1 MLLRALPHIITSF
14 RLLCSPVVTWLLF
27 QSHYLSA
34 LALVFLAGI
43 SDWFDGFA
51 ARRLKSSGR
60 IGVILDPLADKV
72 LLVTLFVVL
81 AILGLI
87 PAWIFWLALGR
98 DLVIVI
104 GALLVRILR
113 GVRKFL
119 PTTLG
124 KVSTFFQI
132 MLILLT
138 LCCAAFPHQ
147 FLLWL
152 KYTAL
157 FLSAL
162 FTLLSGLDYIRLGIE
177 FARRRRTQN
186 G

>member
-1 MLLRALPHIITSF
+1 MLLRALPHLITSF
-14 RLLCSPVVTWLLF
+14 RLLCSPVVTGLLF
-27 QSHYLSA
+27 QSRYRGA
-34 LALVFLAGI
+34 LALVFLAGM

-72 LLVTLFVVL
+72 LLVTLFIVL

-87 PAWIFWLALGR
+87 PAWMFWLALGR

-138 LCCAAFPHQ
+138 LCFAAFPYQ
-147 FLLWL
+147 LLLWL

-157 FLSAL
+157 LLSAL
-162 FTLLSGLDYIRLGIE
+162 FTFLSGLDYIRLGID
-177 FARRRRTQN
+177 FARRRRIQSA
-186 G
+186 

>member
-1 MLLRALPHIITSF
+1 MLLRAVPHLITSF
-14 RLLCSPVVTWLLF
+14 RLLSSPVIALLLF
-27 QSHYLSA
+27 ESRFRAA

-51 ARRLKSSGR
+51 ARRLQSSGR
-60 IGVILDPLADKV
+60 MGVILDPAADKI

-81 AILGLI
+81 SIVSLI
-87 PAWIFWLALGR
+87 PAWMLWLALGR

-113 GVRKFL
+113 GIRRFL

-132 MLILLT
+132 TFILLT
-138 LCCAAFPHQ
+138 LCFAAFPFQ

-152 KYTAL
+152 KYIGL
-157 FLSAL
+157 VLSAF
-162 FTLLSGLDYIRLGIE
+162 FTLLSGLDYVRVGIG
-177 FARRRRTQN
+177 FARGRRIAT

>member
-1 MLLRALPHIITSF
+1 MLLRALPHLITSF
-14 RLLCSPVVTWLLF
+14 RLLCSPVVIWLLF
-27 QSHYLSA
+27 QSRYRSA

-60 IGVILDPLADKV
+60 IGIILDPLADKV
-72 LLVTLFVVL
+72 LLVTLFVGL
-81 AILGLI
+81 ATLGLI
-87 PAWIFWLALGR
+87 PAWMFWLALGR

-138 LCCAAFPHQ
+138 LCFAAFPYG

-157 FLSAL
+157 ALSAL
-162 FTLLSGLDYIRLGIE
+162 FTLLSGLDYVRLGIE
-177 FARRRRTQN
+177 LAQRRRVPT

>member
-1 MLLRALPHIITSF
+1 MLLRAIPHLITSF
-14 RLLCSPVVTWLLF
+14 RLFCSPVVTWLLF
-27 QSHYLSA
+27 QSRFRSA
-34 LALVFLAGI
+34 LTLVFLAGI

-60 IGVILDPLADKV
+60 IGVILDPLADKI
-72 LLVTLFVVL
+72 LLITLFVAL

-87 PAWIFWLALGR
+87 PAWMLWLVLGR

-119 PTTLG
+119 PTTVG

-138 LCCAAFPHQ
+138 LCFAAFPYQ
-147 FLLWL
+147 LLLWL

-157 FLSAL
+157 ALGAL
-162 FTLLSGLDYIRLGIE
+162 FTLLSGLDYVRVGIE
-177 FARRRRTQN
+177 FARRRRIAT

>member
-1 MLLRALPHIITSF
+1 MPSRVIPHLITCF
-14 RLLCSPVVTWLLF
+14 RLLCSPIAAWLLF
-27 QSHYLSA
+27 QSRYRTA
-34 LALVFLAGI
+34 LGVVFLAGI

-51 ARRLKSSGR
+51 ARRLRSSGHA
-60 IGVILDPLADKV
+60 GVVLDPLADKI

-81 AILGLI
+81 AIRGLI
-87 PAWIFWLALGR
+87 PAWMFWIALGR

-104 GALLVRILR
+104 GALLVHVLR
-113 GVRKFL
+113 GIREFL
-119 PTTLG
+119 PSTLG

-138 LCCAAFPHQ
+138 LCVAAFPYGV
-147 FLLWL
+147 LLWL

-157 FLSAL
+157 ASSAF
-162 FTLLSGLDYIRLGIE
+162 FTALSGLDYVRLGVEI
-177 FARRRRTQN
+177 ARRRRIAT

>member
-1 MLLRALPHIITSF
+1 VLLRALPHLITSF
-14 RLLCSPVVTWLLF
+14 RLLCSPLIAWLLF
-27 QSHYLSA
+27 QHQYRAA

-51 ARRLKSSGR
+51 ARQLKSSGR

-87 PAWIFWLALGR
+87 PAWMFWLALGR
-98 DLVIVI
+98 DLVIVV
-104 GALLVRILR
+104 GALLVRVLR
-113 GVRKFL
+113 GVRRFL

-132 MLILLT
+132 VLILLT

-147 FLLWL
+147 FLLGL

-157 FLSAL
+157 VLSAL
-162 FTLLSGLDYIRLGIE
+162 FTFISGLDYVRVGIA
-177 FARRRRTQN
+177 FARRRRIET